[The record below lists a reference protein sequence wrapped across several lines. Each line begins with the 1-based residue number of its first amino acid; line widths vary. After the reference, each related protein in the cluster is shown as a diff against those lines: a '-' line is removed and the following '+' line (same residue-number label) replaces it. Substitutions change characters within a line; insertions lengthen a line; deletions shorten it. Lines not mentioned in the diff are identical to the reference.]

1 MEIKKLKKKKK
12 IHKDKRGREYIK
24 ESYFVGGKMKFR
36 KVYVIDGIP
45 AEEFYE
51 KNATD
56 LDHFINGE
64 YWLMSNEQDSYDNF
78 EEPGELKTDLSNNEM
93 EDLPF

>member
-1 MEIKKLKKKKK
+1 MKQKRK
-12 IHKDKRGREYIK
+12 IHKDKNGLDYIK

-45 AEEFYE
+45 AEDFFE

-56 LDHFINGE
+56 INHYLNCE
-64 YWLMSNEQDSYDNF
+64 YWLINKESDR
-78 EEPGELKTDLSNNEM
+78 EEPDLSDEKNR
-93 EDLPF
+93 DLPF

>member
-1 MEIKKLKKKKK
+1 LKKKK
-12 IHKDKRGREYIK
+12 IHKDKNGREFIK

-36 KVYVIDGIP
+36 RIYVIDGIP

-56 LDHFINGE
+56 LDHFRNGE
-64 YWLMSNEQDSYDNF
+64 YWLMRSEQDSIDDI
-78 EEPGELKTDLSNNEM
+78 EESSVLKADLITADM
-93 EDLPF
+93 VDLPF

>member
-1 MEIKKLKKKKK
+1 MKKKRKV
-12 IHKDKRGREYIK
+12 HKDKNGRDYIK

-45 AEEFYE
+45 VEEFYE

-56 LDHFINGE
+56 IDHYLNGE
-64 YWLMSNEQDSYDNF
+64 YWLIS
-78 EEPGELKTDLSNNEM
+78 GEKDANNNCDESNNE
-93 EDLPF
+93 EPDLSDAETGDLPF